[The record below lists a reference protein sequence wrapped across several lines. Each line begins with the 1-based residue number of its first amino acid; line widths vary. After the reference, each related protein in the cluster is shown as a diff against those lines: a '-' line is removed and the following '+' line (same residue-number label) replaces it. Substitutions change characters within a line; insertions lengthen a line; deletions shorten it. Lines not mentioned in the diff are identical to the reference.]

1 VEYRDRYGVDG
12 IMIGRASIGHP
23 WIFNEIKHFIAT
35 GQHLAPPTVADRVDA
50 ARQHLRSS
58 LAWKGPWEGVVE
70 MRRHYG
76 NYLKGLPNVKEVRL
90 RLCTERD
97 PAVLEEILDEVVA
110 NYSMA
115 EVA

>member
-1 VEYRDRYGVDG
+1 
-12 IMIGRASIGHP
+12 
-23 WIFNEIKHFIAT
+23 
-35 GQHLAPPTVADRVDA
+35 
-50 ARQHLRSS
+50 
-58 LAWKGPWEGVVE
+58 
-70 MRRHYG
+70 
-76 NYLKGLPNVKEVRL
+76 VRL